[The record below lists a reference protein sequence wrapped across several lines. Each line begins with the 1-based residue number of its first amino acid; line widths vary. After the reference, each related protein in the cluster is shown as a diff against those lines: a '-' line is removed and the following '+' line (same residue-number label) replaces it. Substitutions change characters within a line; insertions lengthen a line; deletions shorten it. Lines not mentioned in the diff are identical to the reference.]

1 MDLTKKLS
9 NKETPVGDVSHTGYS
24 LTTIKIREGTVDELE
39 RILEQKIDKA
49 HGAYRNAPVI
59 VNVEDVGNLNSFDFF
74 KLQEVCKQH
83 ELFLIGVTGVVN
95 EDRADALVRRRI
107 PVVNSN
113 RYARIREENIK
124 PKIVTQFLELKVP
137 VPVEVPYEVR
147 VPVEVNV
154 PAPVK
159 VMCGLLRT
167 GQKILAPNSSVAFYG
182 NTSDSSRVIASHHVF
197 VFGDVNGAELFAGAP
212 KNESN
217 QGLEDSIIHVQGSF
231 NPKLIGIAGSYCS
244 AEDLD
249 NNADFDRV
257 RRQNNGAVV
266 TLEGNRLKFYTIHE
280 FATINKT
287 LR

>member
-1 MDLTKKLS
+1 MDLTNKLS

-49 HGAYRNAPVI
+49 HGAYRNSPVI

-74 KLQEVCKQH
+74 KLQEVCKKH

-107 PVVNSN
+107 PVVNSK

-137 VPVEVPYEVR
+137 VPVEVPYEIR
-147 VPVEVNV
+147 VPVEVKV

-159 VMCGLLRT
+159 VVCGLLRS
-167 GQKILAPNSSVAFYG
+167 GQTITAPHSSVSVYG
-182 NTSDSSRVIASHHVF
+182 NTGDSSRVIASHHIF
-197 VFGDVNGAELFAGAP
+197 IFGDVNGSELFAGAP
-212 KNESN
+212 KSESDP
-217 QGLEDSIIHVQGSF
+217 GLADSIIHVQGSF
-231 NPKLIGIAGSYCS
+231 NPKIVGIAGNYCN
-244 AEDLD
+244 ADDLD
-249 NNADFDRV
+249 SYSDFERV
-257 RRQNNGAVV
+257 RRQQNGAVV
-266 TLEGNRLKFYTIHE
+266 TLEGNRLRFYTVEE
-280 FATINKT
+280 FATIHRT